1 MNGTHILLILSHLF
15 RKRGS
20 LVSIDDAVECLSFGW
35 RYGKP
40 SNIRRMLTI
49 ALENEM
55 ITLSDDMI
63 APNFLYDR
71 QILSPNQSAF
81 LVDRVEIEDTIECL
95 R

>member
-1 MNGTHILLILSHLF
+1 MNGTHILLILTHLF

-20 LVSIDDAVECLSFGW
+20 KVSIDNAVEYLSFEL
-35 RYGKP
+35 RYGSP

-55 ITLSDDMI
+55 ITLSDGEI

-71 QILSPNQSAF
+71 QILSPNQSAY
-81 LVDRVEIEDTIECL
+81 LLDRVEIEDTIECL

>member
-1 MNGTHILLILSHLF
+1 
-15 RKRGS
+15 
-20 LVSIDDAVECLSFGW
+20 
-35 RYGKP
+35 
-40 SNIRRMLTI
+40 MLTI